1 MRLPVS
7 ATAGPRDTRGGL
19 ASGFADTPQGALL
32 AAINIGVRTAAQW
45 GSAIFVSTITRQVTG
60 PDTRALLHAE
70 ETAYAQLRA
79 TAHVRAG
86 QPAGQAHAAEDGYR
100 FAAWSP
106 AAATVEVLTVG
117 STASGTTV
125 LAATRVQV
133 VWRRGDWR
141 VVAPPGGNWAN
152 AATAISSPLGY
163 TIFPG
168 EVTTVH
174 CDTLVEPACALVS
187 RLVTSAASSA
197 ASDVLSGLANAIST
211 GVRWTVTNTVAWWI
225 SIPSP
230 DLAAEPAITRIQ
242 AWLLPITAA
251 VAVGAMIAGGLRM
264 VIARRANPLLDV
276 TGGMLTLAA
285 VTTLGTIVPTLLL
298 KAGDAWSAWVL
309 QASTGGQFAQRLANV
324 LVLGGTAAPAV
335 VLIFG
340 LAAIVLSLVQAAL
353 MLFRQAALVIL
364 AGVLPLAAAGSLAP
378 LTRPWIRK
386 ISSWMLALICYKP
399 AAAAVY
405 AVAFT
410 MIGSGKNPRTVLMGF
425 VMLVLSVLTLPAL
438 MKFFTWTTGAVAGSG
453 GGGQLLGA
461 AAVGAI
467 AVGYDALP
475 WRRRRPGAGSG
486 RLPKHEARPAARRR
500 TSRRTGLPRRPAE
513 PADLARHATR
523 PALAIRQQRSTG
535 PRSCQHADRSH
546 TSSPANAPAGSAGT
560 ATGAATAAAPA
571 GPAGAAAAAAA
582 AAAQAATAAAR
593 RADGAM
599 EPEDTP

>member
-1 MRLPVS
+1 MSCRAWRTRS
-7 ATAGPRDTRGGL
+7 A
-19 ASGFADTPQGALL
+19 
-32 AAINIGVRTAAQW
+32 
-45 GSAIFVSTITRQVTG
+45 
-60 PDTRALLHAE
+60 
-70 ETAYAQLRA
+70 
-79 TAHVRAG
+79 
-86 QPAGQAHAAEDGYR
+86 
-100 FAAWSP
+100 
-106 AAATVEVLTVG
+106 
-117 STASGTTV
+117 
-125 LAATRVQV
+125 
-133 VWRRGDWR
+133 
-141 VVAPPGGNWAN
+141 
-152 AATAISSPLGY
+152 
-163 TIFPG
+163 
-168 EVTTVH
+168 
-174 CDTLVEPACALVS
+174 
-187 RLVTSAASSA
+187 
-197 ASDVLSGLANAIST
+197 T
-211 GVRWTVTNTVAWWI
+211 GVRWTVTNTAAWWI

-276 TGGMLTLAA
+276 TGGLLTLAA
-285 VTTLGTIVPTLLL
+285 VTTVGTIVPTLLL

-309 QASTGGQFAQRLANV
+309 QASTGGQFAQRLTNV

-340 LAAIVLSLVQAAL
+340 IAAIVLSLVQAAL

-405 AVAFT
+405 ATAFT

-467 AVGYDALP
+467 AVGTM
-475 WRRRRPGAGSG
+475 RSPGAAAGPAQDQAAYLSTRLGPPPGGAPPGGPDSPAGPPSQPTSPGTPPASPWPSGGSG
-486 RLPKHEARPAARRR
+486 APTRAAAS
-500 TSRRTGLPRRPAE
+500 TPTG
-513 PADLARHATR
+513 AT
-523 PALAIRQQRSTG
+523 P
-535 PRSCQHADRSH
+535 
-546 TSSPANAPAGSAGT
+546 SSPASAPAGSAGT

-571 GPAGAAAAAAA
+571 GPAGAAAATAA
-582 AAAQAATAAAR
+582 AAAQAAAAAAR

>member
-1 MRLPVS
+1 VS
-7 ATAGPRDTRGGL
+7 
-19 ASGFADTPQGALL
+19 
-32 AAINIGVRTAAQW
+32 
-45 GSAIFVSTITRQVTG
+45 
-60 PDTRALLHAE
+60 
-70 ETAYAQLRA
+70 
-79 TAHVRAG
+79 
-86 QPAGQAHAAEDGYR
+86 
-100 FAAWSP
+100 
-106 AAATVEVLTVG
+106 
-117 STASGTTV
+117 
-125 LAATRVQV
+125 
-133 VWRRGDWR
+133 
-141 VVAPPGGNWAN
+141 
-152 AATAISSPLGY
+152 
-163 TIFPG
+163 
-168 EVTTVH
+168 TVH

-187 RLVTSAASSA
+187 RVVTSAASSA
-197 ASDVLSGLANAIST
+197 GSDVLSGLANAIST

-230 DLAAEPAITRIQ
+230 NLAAEPAITRIQ

-276 TGGMLTLAA
+276 TGGLLTLAA
-285 VTTLGTIVPTLLL
+285 MTTVGTIVPTLLL

-309 QASTGGQFAQRLANV
+309 QASTGGQFAQRLASV

-340 LAAIVLSLVQAAL
+340 LAAIVLALMQAAL

-405 AVAFT
+405 ATAFT

-467 AVGYDALP
+467 AVGTM
-475 WRRRRPGAGSG
+475 RSPGAAAGAAQDQAAYLSTRLGPPPGGAPPGGPDSPAGPPSQPTSPGTPPASPWPSGGSG
-486 RLPKHEARPAARRR
+486 EPTRGAASTPA
-500 TSRRTGLPRRPAE
+500 G
-513 PADLARHATR
+513 AT
-523 PALAIRQQRSTG
+523 P
-535 PRSCQHADRSH
+535 
-546 TSSPANAPAGSAGT
+546 SSPTSAPAGSAGT

-571 GPAGAAAAAAA
+571 GPAGAAAATAAS
-582 AAAQAATAAAR
+582 AAAQAAAAAAR